1 MAPKNILQLQAFFR
15 QCWLKGAIVLGLV
28 LGFGEIQEA
37 AAQQNGTTVT
47 YGRSR
52 VQFKSFFW
60 QYYRYQN
67 FDLYYYEGGRELA
80 LHAAKVADP
89 VIQELQ
95 QRLNT
100 RQEGRF
106 QFLVYTSEADAAQ
119 TNIGQG
125 LEQTNTG
132 GVTAL
137 PNNKVLLAFDGDR
150 EHFAQA
156 IRREVGRVLITD
168 LLYGGNLQE
177 MIQSNSLMFLPD
189 WYVPGMLEWL
199 STGWTR
205 EADGEM
211 RALAQAGKLTKF
223 NRFQAY
229 HPGLAGRSFWHFIAE
244 TYGPDAPGN
253 LIYLTRVNRD
263 YQAALE
269 FVTGEKS
276 KVVLR
281 NWRTYYQGLYGTPT
295 YDGKGDNEAQI
306 ALPGRIFLP
315 AKPKSRISQLRISP
329 NARKATYAVTKSGIT
344 RIYIYDFE
352 KRTSDE
358 IYRYGQKY
366 ETQASRVPY
375 PILAWHPDSRQLGW
389 FYKDQAKLRFVL
401 YRPDQK
407 DKKRRF
413 LRNQV
418 QIVDDVTGADF
429 LEDGSSLVLSA
440 SRGGQADLFL
450 FRTTARTPQ
459 PLTADGYD
467 DAHPRFVPADPYNPQ
482 LPARVLFSS
491 NRPLDTL
498 ILRPGSDTLS
508 PLAQHDIFALYYKER
523 PLRIERLIAT
533 EADERQPI
541 VLSPDKFAYLS
552 AANGLWNRY
561 QGEFIPITRDIVTRL
576 GDSLVIER
584 VARDS
589 AVGKPVTD
597 LPVNILY
604 QEAAPNLPY
613 IVSGVQ
619 SGVGMVF
626 CVDSAAGRSQSLQ
639 PIGYTPKP
647 TRTEERLRAA
657 RLKAPPAPRFLS
669 LDRVIPNANLSASG
683 SGTSPTAPAS
693 SVSSSSSTSPETT
706 PLSDSIAVKAVV
718 DSPVKGAA
726 ATRPRRPFYQVQTDL
741 QDFVSKDPLL
751 WRDSTGAVANAG
763 AVNNANSVDSTQPA
777 PADSSDSD
785 SAFAA
790 QPIDQFDTEMVSDT
804 LGNGEVYLRPRASY
818 DPALESDP
826 AARTAADGKGGRNL
840 LKARIYTPQFASNY
854 VVSQLDNQLIFP
866 TYQRFSGLRFNAFN
880 PGLNGFFKMG
890 ASDVMENYR
899 FTGGFRSNFSFNS
912 SEYFLQYEA
921 LKKRVDKSILIYQQT
936 RRTTVGDNRPLRI
949 TTQVFQL
956 GLTYPFSRQARLQFF
971 VLGRRDINTQQAT
984 SPILLAAPA
993 TDEYW
998 STLMAEY
1005 VFDNTIERGPNI
1017 RFGTRY
1023 KAYLHEMRQ
1032 VDTLGARTFVF
1043 GLDYRRYNRI
1053 TGQIVWAN
1061 RISLAES
1068 FGPQRIAYYLGGVD
1082 GWLAPRIDSTVQL
1095 PTTVNYQFEALGTPL
1110 RGFDRNARN
1119 GSSFFVINSELRIPL
1134 VGSLIRTPLGSD
1146 FLASFQVVPFFDIG
1160 TAWTGLL
1167 PSAKSNSFNTQ
1178 VFQNPVVRVEVTNN
1192 RQLLVYGFGTG
1203 LRTRLFGYFVRGDVA
1218 WGYQDQNFT
1227 PAQYYLSLGLDF

>member
-1 MAPKNILQLQAFFR
+1 MGVF
-15 QCWLKGAIVLGLV
+15 GLM
-28 LGFGEIQEA
+28 GQPTPA

-52 VQFKSFFW
+52 VQFKTFFW
-60 QYYRYQN
+60 QYYRFQN

-156 IRREVGRVLITD
+156 IRREVGRVLVTD

-189 WYVPGMLEWL
+189 WYVPGLLEWI
-199 STGWTR
+199 STGWTK
-205 EADGEM
+205 EDDGEM
-211 RALAQAGKLTKF
+211 RALAQAAKLTKF

-229 HPGLAGRSFWHFIAE
+229 HPGLAGRSFWHYIAE

-269 FVTGEKS
+269 FVTGEKA

-281 NWRTYYQGLYGTPT
+281 NWRTYYQGLYGSPTDEGQSVNGKNTPR
-295 YDGKGDNEAQI
+295 I
-306 ALPGRIFLP
+306 ALPGLILLP

-329 NARKATYAVTKSGIT
+329 DARRASYAVTKAGVT
-344 RIYIYDFE
+344 RIYVYDFE
-352 KRTSDE
+352 RKKADE
-358 IYRYGQKY
+358 IYCYGQKY
-366 ETQASRVPY
+366 EPQASKVPY
-375 PILAWHPDSRQLGW
+375 PILAWHPNSRQLGW

-401 YRPDQK
+401 YRPDEK

-413 LRNQV
+413 LRNEV
-418 QIVDDVTGADF
+418 QIVDDVTSADF
-429 LEDGSSLVLSA
+429 LEDGQSLVLAA

-450 FRTTARTPQ
+450 FRTTALSPQ
-459 PLTADGYD
+459 PLTPDGYD
-467 DAHPRFVPADPYNPQ
+467 DAHPRFIPSDPYNPQ
-482 LPARVLFSS
+482 LPARLLFSS

-498 ILRPGSDTLS
+498 ILRPGSDTIP
-508 PLAQHDIFALYYKER
+508 PLTQHDIFALYYKER
-523 PLRIERLIAT
+523 PLRIERLIST
-533 EADERQPI
+533 PADERQPI
-541 VLSPDKFAYLS
+541 ALGPEKFAYLS
-552 AANGLWNRY
+552 SENGLWNRY
-561 QGEFIPITRDIVTRL
+561 QGEIILLTKEIVTRV
-576 GDSLVIER
+576 GDSLMTQTVL
-584 VARDS
+584 RDS
-589 AVGKPVTD
+589 AVGQPVTD

-619 SGVGMVF
+619 SGVGMVY
-626 CVDSAAGRSQSLQ
+626 CVDTAAGISGSLQ
-639 PIGYTPKP
+639 PIGYSPKP

-657 RLKAPPAPRFLS
+657 LLKAPPAPRFLS
-669 LDRVIPNANLSASG
+669 LNRVLPNASL
-683 SGTSPTAPAS
+683 
-693 SVSSSSSTSPETT
+693 SSSSSSSSSSSASST
-706 PLSDSIAVKAVV
+706 PSTLTLPAVSSSQSKTGLDSVLNQAKL
-718 DSPVKGAA
+718 DTPVKGAK
-726 ATRPRRPFYQVQTDL
+726 PRRPFYQVQTDL

-751 WRDSTGAVANAG
+751 WKEMNDSANVEMPNGQAANRANA
-763 AVNNANSVDSTQPA
+763 NADSVSAIGSVDTLVV
-777 PADSSDSD
+777 DSL
-785 SAFAA
+785 AI
-790 QPIDQFDTEMVSDT
+790 PLFDNEMVSDT

-818 DPALESDP
+818 DPALVSDP

-840 LKARIYTPQFASNY
+840 LKARVYTPQFASNY
-854 VVSQLDNQLIFP
+854 VVSQLDNQLLFP
-866 TYQRFSGLRFNAFN
+866 TYQRFSGLRYNAFN
-880 PGLNGFFKMG
+880 PGLNGFFKLG

-899 FTGGFRSNFSFNS
+899 FTGGFRSNFSFTS

-921 LKKRVDKSILIYQQT
+921 LKRRIDKSIMLYQQT
-936 RRTTVGDNRPLRI
+936 RRTTVGDDRPLRI
-949 TTQVFQL
+949 TTQVLQL
-956 GLTYPFSRQARLQFF
+956 GVTYPFSRQARLQLFL
-971 VLGRRDINTQQAT
+971 LGRRDINTQQAT
-984 SPILLAAPA
+984 SPALLTAPA

-998 STLMAEY
+998 STFMAEY
-1005 VFDNTIERGPNI
+1005 VFDNTLERGPNI

-1023 KAYLHEMRQ
+1023 KAYIHEMRQ
-1032 VDTLGARTFVF
+1032 VDTSGARTFVF
-1043 GLDYRRYNRI
+1043 GLDYRRYTRV

-1061 RISLAES
+1061 RVSFAES
-1068 FGPQRIAYYLGGVD
+1068 FGPRRIAYYLGGVD

-1134 VGSLIRTPLGSD
+1134 VGSLVRTPIGSD

-1167 PSAKSNSFNTQ
+1167 PTAKDNSFNTQ
-1178 VFQNPVVRVEVTNN
+1178 VFQNPVVRVQVTNN

-1203 LRTRLFGYFVRGDVA
+1203 LRARLFGYFVRGDVA
-1218 WGYQDQNFT
+1218 WGYQDQT
-1227 PAQYYLSLGLDF
+1227 LSAAQYYLSLGLDF